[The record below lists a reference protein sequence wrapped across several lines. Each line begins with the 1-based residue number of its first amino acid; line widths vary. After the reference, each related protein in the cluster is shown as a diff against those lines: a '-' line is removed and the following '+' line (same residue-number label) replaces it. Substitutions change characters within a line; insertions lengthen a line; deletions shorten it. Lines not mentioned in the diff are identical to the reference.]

1 MAIETDAS
9 GQTVRTTCPYC
20 HTKGVAITIYA
31 VHYRAQIF
39 TSPSYSQWGTS
50 GKWDTFGICGL
61 CERGVL
67 VVFEESRKGDSDE
80 TWADF
85 LRADPRLIGVFPSP
99 PSFSAPAH
107 TPDTVARFV
116 KQAKASLP
124 ENCDAAGAMFRKALE
139 TALKD
144 KLPGIDDKIPLRVRI
159 KRAAA
164 QQVLTQDLADWA
176 DQIALDGN
184 SAAHDVEPFSREEAE
199 RLDAFTDLVLQYL
212 YTLPGMLKEAQEKTK
227 AS

>member
-1 MAIETDAS
+1 MVIDTNAS
-9 GQTVRTTCPYC
+9 GRIVKTTCPYC
-20 HTKGVAITIYA
+20 HTKGVAVTIYA
-31 VHYRAQIF
+31 VYFRMGNIDI
-39 TSPSYSQWGTS
+39 PSY
-50 GKWDTFGICGL
+50 WDTLGICGL
-61 CERGVL
+61 CGRGVL
-67 VVFEESRKGDSDE
+67 AVFQDREPRFYDG
-80 TWADF
+80 TWDDF
-85 LRADPRLIGVFPSP
+85 LTDGSRLIGVFPSS
-99 PSFSAPAH
+99 PSFSAPKH
-107 TPDTVARFV
+107 TPAPVALFV

-227 AS
+227 DS

>member
-1 MAIETDAS
+1 MVIDTDAS
-9 GQTVRTTCPYC
+9 GWIVRTTCPYC
-20 HTKGVAITIYA
+20 RTKGVAITIRA
-31 VHYRAQIF
+31 VHYRI
-39 TSPSYSQWGTS
+39 
-50 GKWDTFGICGL
+50 DTITGPFYGEWHTLGICGL
-61 CERGVL
+61 CDRGVL
-67 VVFEESRKGDSDE
+67 AVFENLTRASYEG
-80 TWADF
+80 TWDDF
-85 LRADPRLIGVFPSP
+85 LTANPRLIRVFPSP

-107 TPDTVARFV
+107 TPDNVVRFV

-144 KLPGIDDKIPLRVRI
+144 KLPEIDDKIPLRVRI

-184 SAAHDVEPFSREEAE
+184 SAAHDVEPFPREEAE
-199 RLDAFTDLVLQYL
+199 RLDAFTDLVLQYI

-227 AS
+227 ASSR

>member
-1 MAIETDAS
+1 MARYTNAS
-9 GQTVRTTCPYC
+9 GRTVKTTCPYC
-20 HTKGVAITIYA
+20 RAKGVAIRISA
-31 VHYRAQIF
+31 VHYRRDTI
-39 TSPSYSQWGTS
+39 TSPFYGQ
-50 GKWDTFGICGL
+50 WDTLGICGL
-61 CERGVL
+61 CDQGVL
-67 VVFEESRKGDSDE
+67 AVFEDVDHELYGGE
-80 TWADF
+80 LGGF
-85 LRADPRLIGVFPSP
+85 LIANPRLIQVFPSP
-99 PSFSAPAH
+99 PSFSAPRH
-107 TPDTVARFV
+107 TSPDVALFV

-144 KLPGIDDKIPLRVRI
+144 KLPGIDDKIPLRARI

-164 QQVLTQDLADWA
+164 QEVLTQDLAKWA

-227 AS
+227 AG

>member
-1 MAIETDAS
+1 MAIGTNAS
-9 GQTVRTTCPYC
+9 ERIVKITCPHC
-20 HTKGVAITIYA
+20 HTKGVAITIRA
-31 VHYRAQIF
+31 AHYRI
-39 TSPSYSQWGTS
+39 
-50 GKWDTFGICGL
+50 DTITGPFYGEWHTLGICGL
-61 CERGVL
+61 CDRGVL
-67 VVFEESRKGDSDE
+67 AVFENLTRASYEGTWGDFII
-80 TWADF
+80 AN
-85 LRADPRLIGVFPSP
+85 PRLIRVFPSP
-99 PSFSAPAH
+99 PSFSAPRH
-107 TPDTVARFV
+107 TSPDVALFV

-144 KLPGIDDKIPLRVRI
+144 KLPGIDDKIPLRARI

-164 QQVLTQDLADWA
+164 QEVLTQDLAKWA

-227 AS
+227 AG